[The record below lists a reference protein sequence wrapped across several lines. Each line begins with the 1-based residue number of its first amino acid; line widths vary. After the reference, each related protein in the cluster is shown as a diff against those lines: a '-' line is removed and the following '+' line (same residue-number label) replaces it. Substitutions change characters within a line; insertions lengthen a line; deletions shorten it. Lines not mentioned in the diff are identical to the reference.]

1 MSAKIEVTTEGRV
14 ATITLHRPDVR
25 NAFDREMWQGLLT
38 SLRDVRHDA
47 RIRAVVLSGGGS
59 FFSAG
64 GDVSSMQGAG
74 GTLTGPV
81 ERLTIAHEVLR
92 EIAASDAPVIAAVEK
107 YALGAAWG
115 LVLGCDL
122 VVAGRSAFFQAP
134 FALRGLVADAA
145 TAWSLPRRLGR
156 LQAMRYLLLAEQ
168 MPVEEA
174 HAAGLVSH
182 VVDDGK
188 ANAAAKELA
197 EKLSHGP
204 SESNALTKSLARRSE
219 SLDFEAF
226 LEAERIAVAL
236 GAHGDDAA
244 EGRTAFIEKRP
255 PEFP

>member
-1 MSAKIEVTTEGRV
+1 MNAKIEVAIQGPV
-14 ATITLHRPDVR
+14 ATITLRRPEVR
-25 NAFDREMWQGLLT
+25 NAFDQEMWQGLLA
-38 SLRDVRHDA
+38 SLRDVRRDA
-47 RIRAVVLSGGGS
+47 RIRAVVLTGGDS

-64 GDVSSMQGAG
+64 GDVSSMKGSG
-74 GTLTGPV
+74 GSLTEPV
-81 ERLTIAHEVLR
+81 ERLAIAHEVLR

-107 YALGAAWG
+107 YALGVAWG

-145 TAWSLPRRLGR
+145 TAWSLPRRLGQQR
-156 LQAMRYLLLAEQ
+156 AMRYLLLAER
-168 MPVEEA
+168 MSVEAA
-174 HAAGLVSH
+174 HVVGLVSH

-188 ANAAAKELA
+188 GTATAAELA
-197 EKLSHGP
+197 GELARGP
-204 SESNALTKSLARRSE
+204 RESNALTKSLARRSE
-219 SLDFEAF
+219 SLDLEAF

-244 EGRTAFIEKRP
+244 EGRIAFTEKRP